1 MNTFSFRF
9 RRIFSVSFTTRVRT
23 QISHSKTVLH
33 RKSGTAYSTFR
44 VLFVLG
50 QILFTACSKTPIYF
64 VGKIKLVTQRLVF
77 INARRVLSLA
87 LRFLESSTIEFF
99 LGQVLIIFLF
109 LGCSPKMPSD
119 SRIVELLFSSADR
132 KNPNV
137 LLKKA
142 GNLDEDQELESFSLV
157 RNGTEEVLGIFK
169 KKEGEWFLLGKFSF
183 SLLNIGP
190 LRYDSSKSSWLSGES
205 DSGKK
210 ESGFVV
216 KRILMEELPGDGFN
230 SLFLEVLSE
239 EPPLGLFSVPYAIR
253 KGQKILDGLLSLKDH
268 EFLIKSK
275 RADFDYN
282 KTEKNITIF
291 PSNRS
296 YAQNFIFNGWEMVPD
311 IPRVAVPSLLSLE
324 APKEWKKGI
333 PGEVTLWFKNRG
345 SYAGVTY
352 LSLSFP
358 EGGKVTIDTTKEGQ
372 RIYSPGSNV
381 FSSAGKYISSV
392 FPLIEV
398 TKESWGRNH
407 KYGIRFS
414 LTPDRDGT
422 PSVLF
427 RSSTRMGKEVVNLPN
442 QFGSIQ
448 KQTDQQG
455 FVSYKLDLVSKQE

>member
-9 RRIFSVSFTTRVRT
+9 RSIFSSLFTRIQTQVFRPETRKFVYFVRRFPLVLSR
-23 QISHSKTVLH
+23 IPFVIFLSVGCSSKT
-33 RKSGTAYSTFR
+33 
-44 VLFVLG
+44 
-50 QILFTACSKTPIYF
+50 
-64 VGKIKLVTQRLVF
+64 
-77 INARRVLSLA
+77 
-87 LRFLESSTIEFF
+87 
-99 LGQVLIIFLF
+99 
-109 LGCSPKMPSD
+109 PSD
-119 SRIVELLFSSADR
+119 SRIVELLFSSADQ

-169 KKEGEWFLLGKFSF
+169 KKGGEWFLLGKFSF

-190 LRYDSSKSSWLSGES
+190 LYYDSSKSSWLPGES
-205 DSGKK
+205 EKK

-275 RADFDYN
+275 RIDFDYN

-358 EGGKVTIDTTKEGQ
+358 EGGKVIVDTTKEGQ
-372 RIYSPGSNV
+372 RIYYPGSSV
-381 FSSAGKYISSV
+381 FSSAGTYVNSV
-392 FPLIEV
+392 VPLIEV
-398 TKESWGRNH
+398 TKEGWGRNH

-414 LTPDRDGT
+414 LTPDKDGT

-427 RSSTRMGKEVVNLPN
+427 RSSTRMGREVVNLPN

>member
-9 RRIFSVSFTTRVRT
+9 RRIFSVSFTAHIKT
-23 QISHSKTVLH
+23 QVFHSKAVLQ
-33 RKSGTAYSTFR
+33 RKPAYSTCRFP
-44 VLFVLG
+44 FVLG
-50 QILFTACSKTPIYF
+50 RILF
-64 VGKIKLVTQRLVF
+64 
-77 INARRVLSLA
+77 
-87 LRFLESSTIEFF
+87 
-99 LGQVLIIFLF
+99 IIFLSV
-109 LGCSPKMPSD
+109 GCSSKMPSD
-119 SRIVELLFSSADR
+119 SKIVELLFPSADQ
-132 KNPNV
+132 KNPDV
-137 LLKKA
+137 LLKKV

-190 LRYDSSKSSWLSGES
+190 LHYDPSKFSWLPS

-210 ESGFVV
+210 EVGFVV

-275 RADFDYN
+275 RVDFDYN

-311 IPRVAVPSLLSLE
+311 IPRIAVPSLFSLE

-372 RIYSPGSNV
+372 RIYSPGSSV
-381 FSSAGKYISSV
+381 FSAAGKYISSV
-392 FPLIEV
+392 VPLIEI
-398 TKESWGRNH
+398 TKEGWGRNH

-414 LTPDRDGT
+414 LTPDKDGT
-422 PSVLF
+422 PSILF
-427 RSSTRMGKEVVNLPN
+427 RSSTRIGKEVVNLPN

-455 FVSYKLDLVSKQE
+455 FVSYKLDLVSKKE

>member
-1 MNTFSFRF
+1 MSTFSFRF
-9 RRIFSVSFTTRVRT
+9 KRIFSVSFTARVKT
-23 QISHSKTVLH
+23 QVFHSKTVLQQ
-33 RKSGTAYSTFR
+33 KFAYSTCR
-44 VLFVLG
+44 VSFVLG
-50 QILFTACSKTPIYF
+50 QIL
-64 VGKIKLVTQRLVF
+64 
-77 INARRVLSLA
+77 
-87 LRFLESSTIEFF
+87 
-99 LGQVLIIFLF
+99 LIIFLSV
-109 LGCSPKMPSD
+109 GCSSKTPSD
-119 SRIVELLFSSADR
+119 SRIVELLFSSADQ

-137 LLKKA
+137 LLKKV

-169 KKEGEWFLLGKFSF
+169 KKEGEWFLLRKFSF

-190 LRYDSSKSSWLSGES
+190 LHYDSSKSSWLPS

-210 ESGFVV
+210 EAGFVV

-239 EPPLGLFSVPYAIR
+239 EPPLGLFSVPYVIR

-275 RADFDYN
+275 RIDFDYN

-311 IPRVAVPSLLSLE
+311 IPRVAVPSLFSLE
-324 APKEWKKGI
+324 APKEWKKGVQ
-333 PGEVTLWFKNRG
+333 GEVTLWFKNRG

-372 RIYSPGSNV
+372 RIYFPGSNV
-381 FSSAGKYISSV
+381 FSSTGKYVNSV
-392 FPLIEV
+392 VPLIEI
-398 TKESWGRNH
+398 TKEGWGRNH

-414 LTPDRDGT
+414 LTPNKDGT
-422 PSVLF
+422 PSILF
-427 RSSTRMGKEVVNLPN
+427 RSSTRMGKVVVNLPN